1 MSVAID
7 DRAVNGT
14 GTTFLLEY
22 PESCLLNTNFGSC
35 IQCRFTVKARNNMQV
50 LFFSRIIHFAFLT
63 LCIHSELASSTM
75 NDGNCSNGN
84 WDHFSFIY

>member
-1 MSVAID
+1 MSVAIE
-7 DRAVNGT
+7 DRAVKVLA
-14 GTTFLLEY
+14 LLSYWSTQSPAYEI
-22 PESCLLNTNFGSC
+22 PLPNFGSC

-84 WDHFSFIY
+84 